1 MKRTQFARAL
11 AALGAGAA
19 VPRAAFAHTI
29 DLAPIVAQIPGIAGV
44 YARTM
49 DGAPP
54 LVSIRA
60 GEPFASASIIKLPI
74 MVTAFRAFDAG
85 TASPDER
92 VTLRADDLV
101 GGSDLLAGARAGETY
116 RIGDLIRGMI
126 QVSDN
131 SASNALITH
140 FGFETIAHTIA
151 RCGMTGTHL
160 RRHFASVV
168 APWRVSLNL
177 TTPRDIGTLLYAIE
191 RGAREG
197 LDTVAK
203 SASCRQMIELLLG
216 QEDRT
221 KIPAGL
227 PLGTPCANKT
237 GEITQVRNDGAIVD
251 PFGDTPYVLVVL
263 TRALDDTNAG
273 DRGIAAIARRV
284 DAEIRTRVRP
294 TS

>member
-1 MKRTQFARAL
+1 VKRTGFL
-11 AALGAGAA
+11 GALGAFTAL
-19 VPRAAFAHTI
+19 PRIALARTI
-29 DLAPIVAQIPGIAGV
+29 DVAPIVAQIPGIAGV

-49 DGAPP
+49 DGSPP

-60 GEPFASASIIKLPI
+60 GEPFASASIIKLTI

-85 TASPDER
+85 TAAPDQR
-92 VTLRADDLV
+92 VTLRADDLI
-101 GGSDLLAGARAGETY
+101 GGSDMLARARPGDSF
-116 RIGDLIRGMI
+116 RLGDLIRGMI

-131 SASNALITH
+131 SASNTLITH

-151 RCGMTGTHL
+151 RCGMTGTQL
-160 RRHFASVV
+160 RRHFADYVPPS
-168 APWRVSLNL
+168 RVSLNV

-203 SASCRQMIELLLG
+203 STSCRAMIDMLLG

-227 PLGTPCANKT
+227 PPGTPCANKT

-251 PFGDTPYVLVVL
+251 PYGDDPYVLVVL

-273 DRGIAAIARRV
+273 NRGIAAIARRV
-284 DAEIRTRVRP
+284 DEAVR
-294 TS
+294 

>member
-1 MKRTQFARAL
+1 MKRTVFVGALGAAGAL
-11 AALGAGAA
+11 AAL
-19 VPRAAFAHTI
+19 PRAAFARTI
-29 DLAPIVAQIPGIAGV
+29 DVAPIVAQIPGIAGV

-54 LVSIRA
+54 LISIRA
-60 GEPFASASIIKLPI
+60 GEPFASASIIKLTI

-85 TASPDER
+85 TASPDQL
-92 VTLRADDLV
+92 VTLRADDLI
-101 GGSDLLAGARAGETY
+101 GGSDMLASAHAGQRF

-140 FGFETIAHTIA
+140 FGFAAIARTIA
-151 RCGMTGTHL
+151 RCGMTGTFL
-160 RRHFASVV
+160 RRHFAGYVPPS
-168 APWRVSLNL
+168 RVSLNV
-177 TTPRDIGTLLYAIE
+177 TTPRDIGTLLYQLE

-197 LDTVAK
+197 LDTVAT
-203 SASCRQMIELLLG
+203 SASCRRMIEILLG
-216 QEDRT
+216 QEDKT

-227 PLGTPCANKT
+227 PPGTPCANKT

-273 DRGIAAIARRV
+273 NRGIAAIARRV
-284 DAEIRTRVRP
+284 DAAIRTTDRP

>member
-1 MKRTQFARAL
+1 LRRTGFL
-11 AALGAGAA
+11 GALGALGTAA
-19 VPRAAFAHTI
+19 ALPLPAFARTI
-29 DLAPIVAQIPGIAGV
+29 DVAPIVAQIPGIAGV

-49 DGAPP
+49 DGSPP
-54 LVSIRA
+54 LISIRA
-60 GEPFASASIIKLPI
+60 GEPFAAASIIKLAI

-85 TASPDER
+85 TAAPDQH
-92 VTLRADDLV
+92 VTLRADDLI
-101 GGSDLLAGARAGETY
+101 GGSELLANAHAGDTY

-140 FGFETIAHTIA
+140 FGFAAIARTIA
-151 RCGMTGTHL
+151 RCGMTGTQL
-160 RRHFASVV
+160 RRHFAGYV
-168 APWRVSLNL
+168 PPERVSLNV

-197 LDTVAK
+197 LDTVAT
-203 SASCRQMIELLLG
+203 SASCRQMIGVLLG

-227 PLGTPCANKT
+227 PPGTPCANKT

-263 TRALDDTNAG
+263 TRALDDTGAG
-273 DRGIAAIARRV
+273 NRGIAAIARRV
-284 DAEIRTRVRP
+284 DAAIRTTGRP

>member
-1 MKRTQFARAL
+1 
-11 AALGAGAA
+11 
-19 VPRAAFAHTI
+19 
-29 DLAPIVAQIPGIAGV
+29 
-44 YARTM
+44 M
-49 DGAPP
+49 DGSPP

-60 GEPFASASIIKLPI
+60 GEPFASASIIKLTI

-85 TASPDER
+85 TASPDQR

-101 GGSDLLAGARAGETY
+101 GGSDMLAGARGGESY
-116 RIGDLIRGMI
+116 RIGDLVRGMI

-140 FGFETIAHTIA
+140 FGFETIAHTIT
-151 RCGMTGTHL
+151 RCGMTGTQL

-168 APWRVSLNL
+168 APWRVSLNV

-197 LDTVAK
+197 LDTVAT

-227 PLGTPCANKT
+227 PPGTPCANKT

-273 DRGIAAIARRV
+273 NRGIAAIARRV
-284 DAEIRTRVRP
+284 DAAIRTTDRP